1 MSKQMSPHSR
11 GAIIV
16 CGFVVAFMA
25 TLPPVAFGGPSGALA
40 TFINQYQTLITGI
53 AAVGAAYLTVR
64 QMRATDSE
72 AQRRHEEIAQ
82 LMIRADKLRIE
93 RMLFPQFAELRVLY
107 KQLRDMKFPSPL
119 DDSPEALRQLEDLK
133 QPGQVIALDIG
144 KIIGRESWTSATD
157 LYGGLLTEDI
167 RKLRDA
173 ITGLY
178 QVAVKA
184 EARVGDVGVF
194 TTDTWEEF
202 AHEFELD
209 RRRTLH
215 EIPEKW
221 NTLHRRLVAVFQQ
234 LHDLAAKYKIEFGR
248 EY

>member
-1 MSKQMSPHSR
+1 
-11 GAIIV
+11 
-16 CGFVVAFMA
+16 MA
-25 TLPPVAFGGPSGALA
+25 TLPPVAFGGQSGALA
-40 TFINQYQTLITGI
+40 TFIKEYQTLITGI
-53 AAVGAAYLTVR
+53 VAVVAAYVTVR
-64 QMRATDSE
+64 QMRATDVE
-72 AQRRHEEIAQ
+72 AQRRHEETSQ

-107 KQLRDMKFPSPL
+107 KQLRDMEFPSPL

-133 QPGQVIALDIG
+133 EPAQQIALDIEN
-144 KIIGRESWTSATD
+144 IIDRESWTSATA
-157 LYGGLLTEDI
+157 LYGGFLAEDI

-173 ITGLY
+173 IIGLY

-184 EARVGDVGVF
+184 ELRVDDVEVF
-194 TTDTWEEF
+194 STDTWEEF

-215 EIPEKW
+215 EIPVKW
-221 NTLHRRLVAVFQQ
+221 STLHRRLVAVFQQ
-234 LHDLAAKYKIEFGR
+234 LHDLAAQYKIEFGR